1 MITDT
6 HLNFYSVFTF
16 LGVFQGLILSYYFF
30 KKGSA
35 KNIANIYQGFLLL
48 TLSLSIFE
56 EFLNETGYIV
66 QVLPISNFAEPFNFL
81 FAPLFYLFIKRSLKP
96 EFSKKDL
103 LHFLVFL
110 FWAGYMIFYFT
121 QSNEFKYNSYLGS
134 KHPDWPY
141 LDVIRRFDDDPL
153 GIRRYTND
161 ITPVY
166 FVVYM
171 LLAIRLLVVEVRKS
185 GLSLFRATDAKIKN
199 LRNITIHFIVIIVI
213 FIVVKLSFQ
222 SDIGDYFISSY
233 VSFMFISTTL
243 RILNRSTFHEET
255 TTFMD
260 FPLMKYK
267 KSTLTDE
274 AKLALLKKIEH
285 EMAGNKYFMN
295 HMASL
300 GELSRTLRE
309 STHHVSQVI
318 NEKLQMNFFELLASY
333 RIEEAKKILYG
344 DKEKKITIEDLAD
357 QVGYNS
363 KSAFNNAFK
372 KLTARTPSEFR
383 EDV

>member
-16 LGVFQGLILSYYFF
+16 LGVFQGLILSYYFI
-30 KKGSA
+30 KKGSV
-35 KNIANIYQGFLLL
+35 KHIANIYQGFLLL
-48 TLSLSIFE
+48 VLSLSIFE

-66 QVLPISNFAEPFNFL
+66 SVLPISNFAEPFNFL
-81 FAPLFYLFIKRSLKP
+81 FAPLFFLFIKRSLKP
-96 EFSKKDL
+96 EFQKKDL

-110 FWAGYMIFYFT
+110 FWAGYMILYFA

-134 KHPDWPY
+134 KHPDWPF
-141 LDVIRRFDDDPL
+141 LDVTPRFNDDPL

-161 ITPVY
+161 ITAVY
-166 FVVYM
+166 FVAYLFM
-171 LLAIRLLVVEVRKS
+171 AIRFLVIEVRNS
-185 GLSLFRATDAKIKN
+185 GLSLFRARDIKIKN
-199 LRNITIHFIVIIVI
+199 LRNITLHFIVIIVI
-213 FIVVKLSFQ
+213 FITVKLTFQ

-233 VSFMFISTTL
+233 VSFMFISSTL
-243 RILNRSTFHEET
+243 RILNRSAQHEEPT
-255 TTFMD
+255 SFMD

-274 AKLALLKKIEH
+274 AKLALLQKIEQ

-300 GELSRTLRE
+300 SELSRTLKE

-333 RIEEAKKILYG
+333 RIEEAKKILNG

-372 KLTARTPSEFR
+372 KITTRTPSEFR
-383 EDV
+383 ETI